1 MNRNVRKLLAL
12 ALALCL
18 CLCLCLCVQGAA
30 MAEEDASLTAAQPL
44 IDLTAS
50 AALRVG
56 EEAERIA
63 PDGVLSQAFVQNFFL
78 LGQQADPALG
88 ISGQLL
94 TDTAAQEDYLRH
106 SFVCGGAAAGTL
118 QENATSFDYVGVRVM
133 VVDES
138 EDGSA
143 MRVMGDLYQANRAL
157 AGMTEAEYAA
167 VRWLDRRAVIDLRRS
182 ADAPCGWQVYAFS
195 LEAELEMETAAQD
208 YFTKTM
214 TEYMNP
220 ELGFSLQY
228 PAVFGEDCVRETASG
243 VEGSLQDG
251 TASFLAERTSNDAA
265 WTLETLMAQKK
276 QENPA
281 AETNINE
288 VSGCGRQLT
297 ALEGGG
303 TRMDLY
309 IVTEAWVYHAQLC
322 FDASLT
328 KDFALYIDYMMNSFM
343 ADELGLG

>member
-1 MNRNVRKLLAL
+1 
-12 ALALCL
+12 
-18 CLCLCLCVQGAA
+18 
-30 MAEEDASLTAAQPL
+30 
-44 IDLTAS
+44 
-50 AALRVG
+50 
-56 EEAERIA
+56 
-63 PDGVLSQAFVQNFFL
+63 
-78 LGQQADPALG
+78 
-88 ISGQLL
+88 
-94 TDTAAQEDYLRH
+94 
-106 SFVCGGAAAGTL
+106 
-118 QENATSFDYVGVRVM
+118 
-133 VVDES
+133 
-138 EDGSA
+138 
-143 MRVMGDLYQANRAL
+143 MRVMGDLYQADRAL

-228 PAVFGEDCVRETASG
+228 PAVFSEDCVRETASG
-243 VEGSLQDG
+243 VEGRLQDG
-251 TASFLAERTSNDAA
+251 TASFLAERTANDAA
-265 WTLETLMAQKK
+265 WTLETLIAQKK

-322 FDASLT
+322 YDATLA
-328 KDFALYIDYMMNSFM
+328 KDFALYSDYMMNSFM

>member
-12 ALALCL
+12 ALA
-18 CLCLCLCVQGAA
+18 LCLCVQGAA

-322 FDASLT
+322 YDASLA
-328 KDFALYIDYMMNSFM
+328 KDFALYSDYMMNSFM

>member
-1 MNRNVRKLLAL
+1 MNGNVRKLLAML
-12 ALALCL
+12 LALCL
-18 CLCLCLCVQGAA
+18 CGQGAA
-30 MAEEDASLTAAQPL
+30 LAEEEDALTSALPL

-56 EEAERIA
+56 EEPENIA
-63 PDGVLSQAFVQNFFL
+63 PDGTLSQAFEQNFFL
-78 LGQQADPALG
+78 LGQQSDPALG
-88 ISGQLL
+88 ITALLL
-94 TDTAAQEDYLRH
+94 TDTAAQEDYLRR
-106 SFVCGGAAAGTL
+106 SFVCGGSAPGTL
-118 QENATSFDYVGVRVM
+118 EAPAEPFDYVGVRVM

-143 MRVMGDLYQANRAL
+143 MRVMGDLYQADRAL
-157 AGMTEAEYAA
+157 AGMTETEYAA

-182 ADAPCGWQVYAFS
+182 AEAPCGWQIYAFS
-195 LEAELEMETAAQD
+195 LEAELEMENAAQD

-214 TEYMNP
+214 TEYINP

-228 PAVFGEDCVRETASG
+228 PAVFGEDCVQETDTGISG
-243 VEGSLQDG
+243 RLQDG
-251 TASFLAERTSNDAA
+251 TASFLAERVANDAA

-281 AETNINE
+281 ADTNMNE
-288 VSGCGRQLT
+288 VSGCDRQL
-297 ALEGGG
+297 AVLDGGV

-309 IVTEAWVYHAQLC
+309 IVTETWVYHAQLC
-322 FDASLT
+322 YDASMA
-328 KDFALYIDYMMNSFM
+328 KDFALYSDYMMNSFM

>member
-12 ALALCL
+12 ALA
-18 CLCLCLCVQGAA
+18 LCLCLCVQGAA

-56 EEAERIA
+56 EEAESIA

-78 LGQQADPALG
+78 LGRQADPALG
-88 ISGQLL
+88 ITGQLL
-94 TDTAAQEDYLRH
+94 SDAAAQEDYLRR

-118 QENATSFDYVGVRVM
+118 QESAEPFDYVGVRVM

-143 MRVMGDLYQANRAL
+143 MRVMGDLYQADRAL

-228 PAVFGEDCVRETASG
+228 PAVFSEDCVRETASG
-243 VEGSLQDG
+243 VEGRLQDG
-251 TASFLAERTSNDAA
+251 TASFLAERTANDAA

-303 TRMDLY
+303 TQMDLY

-322 FDASLT
+322 YDASLA
-328 KDFALYIDYMMNSFM
+328 KDFALYSDYMMNSFM

>member
-12 ALALCL
+12 ALA
-18 CLCLCLCVQGAA
+18 LCLCVQGAA

-94 TDTAAQEDYLRH
+94 TDTAAQEDYLRQ

-228 PAVFGEDCVRETASG
+228 PAVFG
-243 VEGSLQDG
+243 
-251 TASFLAERTSNDAA
+251 
-265 WTLETLMAQKK
+265 
-276 QENPA
+276 
-281 AETNINE
+281 
-288 VSGCGRQLT
+288 
-297 ALEGGG
+297 
-303 TRMDLY
+303 
-309 IVTEAWVYHAQLC
+309 
-322 FDASLT
+322 
-328 KDFALYIDYMMNSFM
+328 
-343 ADELGLG
+343 

>member
-1 MNRNVRKLLAL
+1 MNGNVRKLLAL
-12 ALALCL
+12 ALA
-18 CLCLCLCVQGAA
+18 LCLCVQGAA

-322 FDASLT
+322 YDASLT
-328 KDFALYIDYMMNSFM
+328 KDFALYSDYMMNSFM

>member
-18 CLCLCLCVQGAA
+18 CMQGAA
-30 MAEEDASLTAAQPL
+30 MAEEETSLTAAQPL

-56 EEAERIA
+56 EEAESIA

-78 LGQQADPALG
+78 LGRQADPALG
-88 ISGQLL
+88 ITGQLL
-94 TDTAAQEDYLRH
+94 SDAAAQEDYLRR

-118 QENATSFDYVGVRVM
+118 QESTEPFDYVGVRVM

-143 MRVMGDLYQANRAL
+143 MRVMGDLYQADRAL

-182 ADAPCGWQVYAFS
+182 AEAPCGWQVYSFS

-220 ELGFSLQY
+220 DLGFSLQY
-228 PAVFGEDCVRETASG
+228 PAVFGEDCVQETAAG
-243 VEGSLQDG
+243 VEGRLQDG
-251 TASFLAERTSNDAA
+251 TASFLAERTANDAA

-281 AETNINE
+281 SETNINE

-322 FDASLT
+322 YDASLA
-328 KDFALYIDYMMNSFM
+328 KDFALYSDYMMNSFM

>member
-1 MNRNVRKLLAL
+1 MNGNVRKLLAL
-12 ALALCL
+12 ALVLCL
-18 CLCLCLCVQGAA
+18 CMQGAA
-30 MAEEDASLTAAQPL
+30 IAEEDTSLTAALPL

-56 EEAERIA
+56 EEPERID

-78 LGQQADPALG
+78 LGRQADPTLG
-88 ISGQLL
+88 ITGQLL
-94 TDTAAQEDYLRH
+94 SDAAAQEDYLRRC
-106 SFVCGGAAAGTL
+106 FVCGGAAAGTL
-118 QENATSFDYVGVRVM
+118 QENTAPFDYVGVRVM

-138 EDGSA
+138 EDGTA
-143 MRVMGDLYQANRAL
+143 MRVMGDLYQADRAL
-157 AGMTEAEYAA
+157 AGMTETEYAA
-167 VRWLDRRAVIDLRRS
+167 VRWLDRRGVFDMRRCVE
-182 ADAPCGWQVYAFS
+182 APCGWQVYSFS

-220 ELGFSLQY
+220 DLGFSLQY
-228 PAVFGEDCVRETASG
+228 PAVFGEDCVQETAAG
-243 VEGSLQDG
+243 VEGRLQDG
-251 TASFLAERTSNDAA
+251 TASFLVERTANDAA

-281 AETNINE
+281 SETNINE
-288 VSGCGRQLT
+288 VSGCGRQMT
-297 ALEGGG
+297 ALEGGA

-309 IVTEAWVYHAQLC
+309 IVTETWVYHAQLC
-322 FDASLT
+322 YDASLA
-328 KDFALYIDYMMNSFM
+328 KDFALYSDYMMNSFM